1 MAIKNSVLRFFAGL
15 AALVLALSALLFLSY
30 GVGTLRE
37 SWYAQE
43 YPYLFAAHGYGFWT
57 AVREGGTYLLG
68 VACVAAG
75 SLLVLLTSRGV
86 GDWLFGLKKK

>member
-1 MAIKNSVLRFFAGL
+1 MRIKNPVLRFIAGL
-15 AALVLALSALLFLSY
+15 AALVLALSALLPLSY
-30 GVGTLRE
+30 GVGALRE

-57 AVREGGTYLLG
+57 AVREGGVYLLG

-75 SLLVLLTSRGV
+75 SLLVLWTSWGI